1 MIMAAFKRIDLSEYF
16 NSSHFQVTEAAVKDV
31 VVRKVKSQ
39 RQHVEGEMLKLREEE
54 DLFSFKQSDLER
66 RLSEHLTDTEFVK
79 YRKMMSKLE
88 NMTNLIFSLEIRL
101 NEKKICN
108 SKEGLVMLLYQIKN
122 AQEILE
128 ELERSLGHFND
139 LLISKINPNIADLF
153 SRIVIKKKY
162 QVCLRK
168 SLVRELYFIHM
179 KFDIINLL

>member
-1 MIMAAFKRIDLSEYF
+1 MSEGETK
-16 NSSHFQVTEAAVKDV
+16 NDIL
-31 VVRKVKSQ
+31 RKVKSQ
-39 RQHVEGEMLKLREEE
+39 RQQIEGEMLKLREEE
-54 DLFSFKQSDLER
+54 DFLSYSQSDLER
-66 RLSEHLTDTEFVK
+66 SLIENLSDKEFAK
-79 YRKMMSKLE
+79 YKKMMSKLE

-108 SKEGLVMLLYQIKN
+108 SKEGLVILLYQIKN

>member
-1 MIMAAFKRIDLSEYF
+1 
-16 NSSHFQVTEAAVKDV
+16 
-31 VVRKVKSQ
+31 
-39 RQHVEGEMLKLREEE
+39 MLKLSEEE
-54 DLFSFKQSDLER
+54 DFLSYSQSDLER
-66 RLSEHLTDTEFVK
+66 SLMENLSDKEFAK
-79 YRKMMSKLE
+79 YKKMMSKLE

-128 ELERSLGHFND
+128 ELEASLGHLSD
-139 LLISKINPNIADLF
+139 LIITKTNPKVADLF
-153 SRIVIKKKY
+153 SRTVNKKKY
-162 QVCLRK
+162 LLCLRK

>member
-1 MIMAAFKRIDLSEYF
+1 M
-16 NSSHFQVTEAAVKDV
+16 TEGSTKNDIL
-31 VVRKVKSQ
+31 RKVKTQ
-39 RQHVEGEMLKLREEE
+39 RQQIEAEMLKLREEE
-54 DLFSFKQSDLER
+54 DFLSYSQSDLER
-66 RLSEHLTDTEFVK
+66 SLMENLSDKEFAK
-79 YRKMMSKLE
+79 YKKMMSKLE

-128 ELERSLGHFND
+128 ELEKSVGH
-139 LLISKINPNIADLF
+139 LSALIITKTNPKVADLF
-153 SRIVIKKKY
+153 SKIVSKKKY
-162 QVCLRK
+162 LLCLRK

>member
-1 MIMAAFKRIDLSEYF
+1 MSEGETK
-16 NSSHFQVTEAAVKDV
+16 NDIL
-31 VVRKVKSQ
+31 RKVKSQ
-39 RQHVEGEMLKLREEE
+39 RQQIEGEMLKLREEE
-54 DLFSFKQSDLER
+54 DLLSYSQSDLER
-66 RLSEHLTDTEFVK
+66 SLIENLSDKEFAK
-79 YRKMMSKLE
+79 YKKMMSKLE

-128 ELERSLGHFND
+128 ELEKSLGHLGD
-139 LLISKINPNIADLF
+139 LIITKTNPKVADLF
-153 SRIVIKKKY
+153 SRTVSKKKY
-162 QVCLRK
+162 LLCLRK